1 MIDGIMASTQCK
13 PLVIGIAG
21 GSASGKTTLSN
32 RLAENLSD
40 LQVQVFH
47 MDQYFLK
54 VKPRMV
60 APITR
65 LDYEDHNH
73 PNSFDLSGLV
83 RDIDAALISDNGLQV
98 IIIEGLL
105 TLQHDP
111 LRERLDLKL
120 FVDAQADERIVRRIK
135 RNLARGMNYDDITNF
150 YLDTVRYRHLEY
162 VESSRWHADL
172 VINGSRFSEQGLHL
186 ITEWIRAHVPT
197 P

>member
-1 MIDGIMASTQCK
+1 MASIQRK
-13 PLVIGIAG
+13 PFVVGIAG

-32 RLAENLSD
+32 RLAETLAD
-40 LQVQVFH
+40 LQVRVFH

-54 VKPRMV
+54 IKPRMM

-73 PNSFDLSGLV
+73 PNSFDLADLIL
-83 RDIDAALISDNGLQV
+83 DLDAALASSDGLQV

-105 TLQHDP
+105 TLQHDS

-120 FVDAQADERIVRRIK
+120 FVDAQADERIVRRLK
-135 RNLARGMNYDDITNF
+135 RNLARGMNYDDIANF
-150 YLDTVRYRHLEY
+150 YLDTVRYRHQEF

-172 VINGSRFSEQGLHL
+172 IMNGSNFSDQGLQL
-186 ITEWIRAHVPT
+186 VSEWIRAHAPS
-197 P
+197 PLSF

>member
-1 MIDGIMASTQCK
+1 MISVPRK
-13 PLVIGIAG
+13 PFVVGIAG

-32 RLAENLSD
+32 RLAETLTD
-40 LQVQVFH
+40 LQVRVFH

-73 PNSFDLSGLV
+73 PKSFDLASLV
-83 RDIDAALISDNGLQV
+83 VDLDTALISGDGLQV

-120 FVDAQADERIVRRIK
+120 FVDAQADERIVRRLK
-135 RNLARGMNYDDITNF
+135 RNLARGMHYDDIANF
-150 YLDTVRYRHLEY
+150 YLDTVRYRHQEF
-162 VESSRWHADL
+162 VENSRWHADL
-172 VINGSRFSEQGLHL
+172 VMNGGNFSEHGLQL
-186 ITEWIRAHVPT
+186 VSEWIRTHAPN